1 MSQIIEINTRGYCVL
16 YRGGYDMQ
24 NHKGLDPYDR
34 KREPLNLNL
43 HYSWN
48 ETVSLGMLLHH
59 HSERTSS
66 DKEICEFFGVEL
78 NTTYDSYVE
87 CNLKCI
93 FTNDD
98 RIIIY
103 KNTNKDPIK
112 VTKTVKN
119 RTKEYKLWTNYNDY
133 FSKGP
138 FTYTYWKFDKNVKY
152 LVFDID
158 WRFLFRLLPIEYSE
172 LEIEKLAE
180 KYDYKEAMR
189 RISELLPIDLNESWD
204 YNSVQKKEIEQA
216 WIEKREKER
225 KEREELE
232 IRKHTPGYCCVCGA
246 ENANYVVNP
255 YYYEMYGTVSR
266 EWLCPSCEYNAAMD
280 V

>member
-24 NHKGLDPYDR
+24 NHKGLDSYDR
-34 KREPLNLNL
+34 KREPLNLDL
-43 HYSWN
+43 SADWN
-48 ETVSLGMLLHH
+48 ATVSLGMLLHH

-66 DKEICEFFGVEL
+66 TEEIQEFFGIEL

-87 CNLKCI
+87 CNLKCM

-98 RIIIY
+98 RIILY
-103 KNTNKDPIK
+103 KNIDKDPIK
-112 VTKTVKN
+112 VTKTVKI
-119 RTKEYKLWTNYNDY
+119 RTKEYKFWTNCNDFY
-133 FSKGP
+133 SKGP
-138 FTYTYWKFDKNVKY
+138 FTFTYWKFKRGVKY

-158 WRFLFRLLPIEYSE
+158 WRYLFRLLPIEYSE
-172 LEIEKLAE
+172 LEIEELAV
-180 KYDYKEAMR
+180 KNDYREAIR
-189 RISELLPIDLNESWD
+189 RISELRQIDLNESWD
-204 YNSVQKKEIEQA
+204 YNSVQKKEIEHA

-225 KEREELE
+225 KAQEELE
-232 IRKHTPGYCCVCGA
+232 IRKHTPGYCCMCGA

-255 YYYEMYGTVSR
+255 YSYEMYGSTAR
-266 EWLCPSCEYNAAMD
+266 EWLCPSCEHEAAMD

>member
-16 YRGGYDMQ
+16 YRGGYDIQ
-24 NHKGLDPYDR
+24 KHKGLDPYDR

-43 HYSWN
+43 SGDWN

-66 DKEICEFFGVEL
+66 TEEICEFFGIEL
-78 NTTYDSYVE
+78 NTTHYNYAD
-87 CNLKCI
+87 CNLKCV
-93 FTNDD
+93 FTNDN
-98 RIIIY
+98 RIILY
-103 KNTNKDPIK
+103 KNTDKDPVK

-119 RTKEYKLWTNYNDY
+119 RTKEYKFWTEYNDY

-138 FTYTYWKFDKNVKY
+138 FTYTYWKFDKKVKY

-158 WRFLFRLLPIEYSE
+158 WRYLFRLLPIEYDKLCIYE
-172 LEIEKLAE
+172 LAVAS
-180 KYDYKEAMR
+180 DYREAIR
-189 RISELLPIDLNESWD
+189 RISELPPIDLNDSWD
-204 YNSVQKKEIEQA
+204 YNGVQKKEIEQA
-216 WIEKREKER
+216 WVEKRENER
-225 KEREELE
+225 KAREERE
-232 IRKHTPGYCCVCGA
+232 IRKHTPGYCCICGA

-255 YYYEMYGTVSR
+255 YYYEMYGTISR

>member
-24 NHKGLDPYDR
+24 NHIGLDPYDR

-43 HYSWN
+43 SGDWN
-48 ETVSLGMLLHH
+48 ETVSLGMLLHY
-59 HSERTSS
+59 HSERSS
-66 DKEICEFFGVEL
+66 SIEKICEFFGIEL
-78 NTTYDSYVE
+78 NTTYDSYVK
-87 CNLKCI
+87 CNLKCV

-98 RIIIY
+98 RIILY
-103 KNTNKDPIK
+103 KNTDKDPIK

-119 RTKEYKLWTNYNDY
+119 RTKEYKFWTEYNDY

-158 WRFLFRLLPIEYSE
+158 WRYLFRLLPIEYSK
-172 LEIEKLAE
+172 LEIEKLAV
-180 KYDYKEAMR
+180 KYDYREAIR
-189 RISELLPIDLNESWD
+189 RISELPPIDLNDSWD
-204 YNSVQKKEIEQA
+204 YNGVQKKEIEQA
-216 WIEKREKER
+216 WIERREKER
-225 KEREELE
+225 KAREELE
-232 IRKHTPGYCCVCGA
+232 IRKHTPGYCCVCGV

-255 YYYEMYGTVSR
+255 YYYEMYGTINK
-266 EWLCPSCEYNAAMD
+266 EWLCPSCEHDAAMD

>member
-1 MSQIIEINTRGYCVL
+1 MSQIIEINTCGYCVL

-34 KREPLNLNL
+34 KREPLNLDL
-43 HYSWN
+43 SADWN
-48 ETVSLGMLLHH
+48 ATVSLGMLLHH

-66 DKEICEFFGVEL
+66 TEEIQEFFGIEL

-87 CNLKCI
+87 CNLKCV

-98 RIIIY
+98 RIILY
-103 KNTNKDPIK
+103 KNINKDPVK
-112 VTKTVKN
+112 VTKIVKI
-119 RTKEYKLWTNYNDY
+119 RTKEYKFWTNCNDFY
-133 FSKGP
+133 SKGP
-138 FTYTYWKFDKNVKY
+138 FTFTYWKFKRGVKY

-158 WRFLFRLLPIEYSE
+158 WRYLFRLLPIEYSE
-172 LEIEKLAE
+172 LEIEELAI
-180 KYDYKEAMR
+180 KNDYREAIR
-189 RISELLPIDLNESWD
+189 RISELRQIDLNESWD
-204 YNSVQKKEIEQA
+204 YNSVQKKEIEHA

-225 KEREELE
+225 KAQEELE
-232 IRKHTPGYCCVCGA
+232 IRKHTPGYCCMCGA

-255 YYYEMYGTVSR
+255 YSYEMYGSTAR
-266 EWLCPSCEYNAAMD
+266 EWLCPSCEHEAAMD